1 VARIDTLA
9 AMAKRDRPGDV
20 SRYWPRLREEAH
32 ELYREVGTLR
42 GRVRQLERELVAAQ
56 DTADRL
62 RAANERLTASVER
75 TRARLRAIERSKGW
89 RLIMKVRGTVRR
101 RKPASSAGE
110 VPDGTEE
117 NAPVAVPTPAPEPTF
132 AQRRAAEAARRAEV
146 AAELAAWIDDAN
158 RARGSIVV
166 VLAGDRSAGT
176 TASFIDAAKEAGDP
190 VLLLDAEPRDRV
202 GGIPTD
208 INPTLVP
215 DLLSMAVPGKERLL
229 VVTVPG
235 HAGVRWVVPAQQRGW
250 WTAVVLDGSISPAAV
265 YLASHSDVATVPDDA
280 AARAL
285 EAATGVRPVIHAA
298 PSARELLRGARAGWD
313 ALPRAVLGSD

>member
-1 VARIDTLA
+1 
-9 AMAKRDRPGDV
+9 MP
-20 SRYWPRLREEAH
+20 E
-32 ELYREVGTLR
+32 
-42 GRVRQLERELVAAQ
+42 
-56 DTADRL
+56 
-62 RAANERLTASVER
+62 
-75 TRARLRAIERSKGW
+75 
-89 RLIMKVRGTVRR
+89 
-101 RKPASSAGE
+101 
-110 VPDGTEE
+110 GTEE
-117 NAPVAVPTPAPEPTF
+117 NAPVAVPTPGPEPTF

-146 AAELAAWIDDAN
+146 AAELAAWIDDAK

-176 TASFIDAAKEAGDP
+176 TGSFIDAAKEAGDP
-190 VLLLDAEPRDRV
+190 VLLLDAESRDGV

-215 DLLSMAVPGKERLL
+215 DLLSMDVSGKERLL

-235 HAGVRWVVPAQQRGW
+235 HAGIRWVVPAQQRGW

-265 YLASHSDVATVPDDA
+265 YLASHSDVATVPDDT

-298 PSARELLRGARAGWD
+298 PSARDLLRGARAGWD

>member
-1 VARIDTLA
+1 
-9 AMAKRDRPGDV
+9 MAKRDRPGDV

-42 GRVRQLERELVAAQ
+42 GRVRQLERELAAAQ
-56 DTADRL
+56 NIADRL
-62 RAANERLTASVER
+62 RAANERLTASVEQ
-75 TRARLRAIERSKGW
+75 TRARLRAMERSKGW
-89 RLIMKVRGTVRR
+89 RLIMKVRRTVRR

-110 VPDGTEE
+110 VPEGTEE
-117 NAPVAVPTPAPEPTF
+117 NAPVAVPTPGPEPTF

-146 AAELAAWIDDAN
+146 AAELAAWIDDAK

-176 TASFIDAAKEAGDP
+176 TGSFIDAAKEAGDP
-190 VLLLDAEPRDRV
+190 VLLLDAESRDGV

-215 DLLSMAVPGKERLL
+215 DLLSMDVSGKERLL

-235 HAGVRWVVPAQQRGW
+235 HAGIRWVVPAQ
-250 WTAVVLDGSISPAAV
+250 
-265 YLASHSDVATVPDDA
+265 
-280 AARAL
+280 
-285 EAATGVRPVIHAA
+285 
-298 PSARELLRGARAGWD
+298 
-313 ALPRAVLGSD
+313 